1 MQIASASE
9 SPTMSFPCGVFRFCV
24 RPRSG
29 GRKKQHDESALSKLF
44 RPEWEEQAGKLYEIF
59 LRVSFRAQNIPAK
72 RQRPRRGRVERGR
85 RGTEY
90 VGGRCL
96 WCVAG
101 LGQQPDRQ
109 SSTRVL
115 LLLLPIQSG
124 NCSLT
129 LMLMEF
135 LPNCIKLPTTTTK
148 YLGATVE
155 QKLVNSATASSCTF
169 PTADIHSGSNNPT
182 QNCLFADL
190 QFHSQLDAETRNC
203 IHQTHLILR
212 FWCF

>member
-115 LLLLPIQSG
+115 LLAVVTDTVWQLLSD
-124 NCSLT
+124 SD
-129 LMLMEF
+129 
-135 LPNCIKLPTTTTK
+135 
-148 YLGATVE
+148 
-155 QKLVNSATASSCTF
+155 
-169 PTADIHSGSNNPT
+169 ADGIPAKFYQTSDDNDQISWSNGRAEVSELCD
-182 QNCLFADL
+182 CLFL
-190 QFHSQLDAETRNC
+190 HFSHSRYTQW
-203 IHQTHLILR
+203 Q
-212 FWCF
+212 